1 MKAIRIIA
9 FLAVIHATGI
19 SSPYRYSG
27 IANEP
32 EIVFE
37 TRVFDFGTIKRH
49 ADGTCAFLFS
59 NQGGAPLMIT
69 KVTASCGC
77 TIPSYPK
84 EPVLPGKSEEIKVK
98 YNTKTLGV
106 FSKTIHVS
114 TNDPAH
120 PTVVLT
126 IKGAVVK

>member
-1 MKAIRIIA
+1 MKTIRIIA
-9 FLAVIHATGI
+9 FLIALHVAGIATPDRWGNI
-19 SSPYRYSG
+19 SS
-27 IANEP
+27 EP

-49 ADGTCAFLFS
+49 ADGTCAFVFS
-59 NQGGAPLMIT
+59 NRGGAPLMIS

-84 EPVLPGKSEEIKVK
+84 EPVLPGKTEEIKVK

-114 TNDPAH
+114 TNDPVH